1 VIEEY
6 GKAGIF
12 ARCFFLWGSKQKPLG
27 LGKIKHRWNAR
38 EMGVVVDDEWMEQ
51 VRPCRTL
58 LSSPLTMKVEE
69 CRGKQMRNEEERLLV
84 FSLLF
89 FAANFVVWFIPS
101 FARQSFR
108 RLFLVF

>member
-58 LSSPLTMKVEE
+58 LSSHNESLRNVEVNKCEMK
-69 CRGKQMRNEEERLLV
+69 K
-84 FSLLF
+84 S
-89 FAANFVVWFIPS
+89 A
-101 FARQSFR
+101 
-108 RLFLVF
+108 

>member
-1 VIEEY
+1 MVV
-6 GKAGIF
+6 
-12 ARCFFLWGSKQKPLG
+12 
-27 LGKIKHRWNAR
+27 
-38 EMGVVVDDEWMEQ
+38 VVVDDEWMYGTGQ
-51 VRPCRTL
+51 AMPHTP
-58 LSSPLTMKVEE
+58 PLTMKVEE

-89 FAANFVVWFIPS
+89 FAANFVVWFVPS